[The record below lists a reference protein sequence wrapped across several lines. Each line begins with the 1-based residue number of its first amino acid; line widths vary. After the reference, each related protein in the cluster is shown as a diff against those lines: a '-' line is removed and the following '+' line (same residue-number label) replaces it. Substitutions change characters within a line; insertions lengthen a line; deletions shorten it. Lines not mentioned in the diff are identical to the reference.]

1 MSSFPRSRFPSW
13 LVGIGL
19 LAAFLLGY
27 SLHRSF
33 EGHLSPAGL
42 RAWVQSWG
50 SLAPVLYVVI
60 VTFRQF
66 LLLPSMLV
74 VAVGGLCFGVL
85 LGTVLGALGL
95 FLSGVLTFALGRG
108 LGGEGL
114 RQRFQKKYPDFEAR
128 VETLGPWV
136 VFGTMVYPGGPMTA
150 VFWASGLATVP
161 FLPFALAV
169 ATGGLVRAFT
179 YSFFGASLVD
189 GVTPQFLLVVG
200 GLAAVF
206 VLPLFFPSVRRQLG
220 KWRG

>member
-1 MSSFPRSRFPSW
+1 MASFPRKRFPSW
-13 LVGIGL
+13 LVGIFL
-19 LAAFLLGY
+19 LAAFVLGY
-27 SLHRSF
+27 WLHHSF
-33 EGHLSPAGL
+33 EGHLSPSGL

-50 SLAPVLYVVI
+50 TLAPVLYVVI

-74 VAVGGLCFGVL
+74 VAVGGVCFGVL
-85 LGTVLGALGL
+85 WGTTLGALGL
-95 FLSGVLTFALGRG
+95 FLSGVITFALGRG
-108 LGGEGL
+108 LGGERV
-114 RQRFQKKYPDFEAR
+114 RQWFQNKYPDWEAR

-136 VFGTMVYPGGPMTA
+136 VFATMVYPGGPMTG

-169 ATGGLVRAFT
+169 ATGGVVRAFT

-189 GVTPQFLLVVG
+189 GITPRFIVVAV

-206 VLPLFFPSVRRQLG
+206 ILPLCFPSVRRQLG